1 MAKRLQVL
9 FDEAEYVEIQEAARR
24 ERMSI
29 AEWVRQ
35 ALREARRG
43 PAGRVETK
51 LRALAEASSHE
62 FPTGDID
69 EMLREIDAGLYIS

>member
-9 FDEAEYVEIQEAARR
+9 VDEAEYLEIRRAAER

-35 ALREARRG
+35 SLRSARRG
-43 PAGRVETK
+43 EAARASTK
-51 LRALAEASSHE
+51 LRALADAVAHD

-69 EMLREIDAGLYIS
+69 EVLGDIDTGRAIT